1 MNTAIYYPHFYPSES
16 WLRLGALLWDRIYTM
31 QLEDTP
37 PPPAR
42 LSELNEQLGGVWAIA
57 HPFDEEMASTDVE
70 EDVFVPIEGPP
81 RWDKMFKVWVTPK
94 RRERQIV
101 QRSVTMDEIARSD
114 ETVQRFAHWLDLRS
128 ERLRK
133 QVSASPQD
141 HEVLSDLTG
150 MSGGKFGGRQ
160 GPVLQLLEDR
170 GLLRRDEHGVTV
182 QMPEWE
188 VPGGFEAELG
198 PPEPGSDQ
206 ERYESLEYQAVRK
219 HAAGDTRGYEQ
230 LRAMADQIRQ
240 RNLVTV
246 EQTSTTYYLPKDVAL
261 HYLSLCADR
270 LAQLGKR
277 DVVTDRRQFTETFF
291 DTDEELRGQVAV
303 AVLEAYVPE
312 GLATVD
318 PARIAECRAQLSASR
333 LNFQAEVQ
341 NLVQT
346 FGGVASVDTYETV
359 KSQLVDMAKQRI
371 EQTRTTYRKA
381 KLDVTVQALNV
392 SLTPPALA
400 TAAASALHIGLLAP
414 VGLSA
419 VLSLFAAS
427 KVIEWRNARS
437 EHHNS
442 PWSYVLDV
450 SRSLG

>member
-1 MNTAIYYPHFYPSES
+1 VNTAIYYPHFYPSEN

-31 QLEDTP
+31 QLQNTA
-37 PPPAR
+37 PAPWR
-42 LSELNEQLGGVWAIA
+42 LHELNEQLGGVWAIA
-57 HPFDEEMASTDVE
+57 HPFDQEMASTGVE
-70 EDVFVPIEGPP
+70 EDVFVPTEGPP

-101 QRSVTMDEIARSD
+101 QRPVTMSEIARSD
-114 ETVQRFAHWLDLRS
+114 DTVQRFAHWLDLRS
-128 ERLRK
+128 ERLSK
-133 QVSASPQD
+133 QVSASLQD
-141 HEVLSDLTG
+141 HEVLSGLTG
-150 MSGGKFGGRQ
+150 LSGGKFSGQ

-170 GLLRRDEHGVTV
+170 GLLSRDQRGVTV
-182 QMPEWE
+182 EMPEWE
-188 VPGGFEAELG
+188 VPVGFEGVPG
-198 PPEPGSDQ
+198 PPAPGSDLEQ
-206 ERYESLEYQAVRK
+206 YESLKRQAARK

-230 LRAMADQIRQ
+230 LSATADQIRQ

-277 DVVTDRRQFTETFF
+277 DVVTDQRQFTETFF
-291 DTDEELRGQVAV
+291 DTDEELRGQVAA

-318 PARIAECRAQLSASR
+318 PARIAECRAQLSANR
-333 LNFQAEVQ
+333 LSFQAEVQ

-381 KLDVTVQALNV
+381 RLDVTVQALNV

-437 EHHNS
+437 EQQNS

-450 SRSLG
+450 SRKLG